1 MKTIKE
7 MKAKLQAKKQD
18 NKGFSL
24 VELIIVIAIMAILVG
39 IIASQV
45 IPYMEKS
52 RESKDITLLD
62 TCLTS
67 FQTIMADKEIAPQG
81 TGAHSDTIDK
91 LNSTDAAT
99 WLKFKNTPASMTD
112 EMAKLIGLT
121 GADGAAIK
129 ADLASKFS
137 SEKAGNGE
145 VKFGIDGSTVF
156 VEVGSLR
163 VDNKK
168 GACK

>member
-7 MKAKLQAKKQD
+7 MKTKLQAKKQD

-52 RESKDITLLD
+52 RESKDISILD

-67 FQTIMADKEIAPQG
+67 LQTTLADNEVTVTTGTITGIDNIDSASSVLSPRKASLANVEDSFKELIG
-81 TGAHSDTIDK
+81 VGSDTDLDK
-91 LNSTDAAT
+91 Q
-99 WLKFKNTPASMTD
+99 F
-112 EMAKLIGLT
+112 
-121 GADGAAIK
+121 
-129 ADLASKFS
+129 ASK
-137 SEKAGNGE
+137 KAGSGH
-145 VKFGIDGSTVF
+145 VVLGVISTATGTSLY
-156 VEVGSLR
+156 VEKGSLR
-163 VDNKK
+163 VSSTD
-168 GACK
+168 GASK